1 MSPLPTAQLAMF
13 PAIFR
18 GLAAK
23 NHTGEAERKPE
34 DEAEDANVGVHTSR
48 FYERDRMADWT
59 PQMQCAEDSAMAEAE
74 DGPSRPLASGGVSVG
89 GANQQEKDALAK
101 QQQR

>member
-1 MSPLPTAQLAMF
+1 MF

-23 NHTGEAERKPE
+23 EYTGEAERKPE

-59 PQMQCAEDSAMAEAE
+59 PQMQCAEDNAMADGGE
-74 DGPSRPLASGGVSVG
+74 DGPSKAFGVWGVSVG

>member
-1 MSPLPTAQLAMF
+1 MF
-13 PAIFR
+13 PSIFR

-23 NHTGEAERKPE
+23 EYTGEAQRKPE
-34 DEAEDANVGVHTSR
+34 DEAEDANVGVHTSH

-59 PQMQCAEDSAMAEAE
+59 PQMQCAEDSGVGMMMTSENGE
-74 DGPSRPLASGGVSVG
+74 DGGRRTPSHFGVWGVSVG
-89 GANQQEKDALAK
+89 GSNQQEKDALAK